1 VGRSRSAPA
10 FSLHEAQHLQ
20 STHSHLP
27 FVLHAL
33 QQLQSVQSHCFT
45 AAPAGALGL
54 PVAVAL
60 ALAAAS
66 FTLHEAQHLQSTHSH
81 LPSVL
86 HALQHLQSGQ
96 SHLVAAFL
104 AQQGAAAA
112 ATLTLHEAQH
122 LQSTHSH
129 LPSVLHA
136 LQHLQSGQSHL
147 VAAFLAQQEPA
158 EFGVAHSFWT
168 LAGLVP
174 VLLQHESVLPLSL
187 FLSAPLEVSTL
198 TPAPRVRVSR
208 RSPAQPVM
216 ITIAVNSAEAPNSL
230 TRGFAFRIVEFLRKE
245 RCEVRLPP
253 PPRREFP

>member
-1 VGRSRSAPA
+1 MGRSRSAPA

-66 FTLHEAQHLQSTHSH
+66 F
-81 LPSVL
+81 
-86 HALQHLQSGQ
+86 
-96 SHLVAAFL
+96 
-104 AQQGAAAA
+104 
-112 ATLTLHEAQH
+112 TLHEAQH